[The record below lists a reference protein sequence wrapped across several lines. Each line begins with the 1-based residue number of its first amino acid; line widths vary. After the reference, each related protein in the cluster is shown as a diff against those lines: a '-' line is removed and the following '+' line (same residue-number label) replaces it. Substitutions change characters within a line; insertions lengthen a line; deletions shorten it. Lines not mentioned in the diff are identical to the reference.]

1 MFADEL
7 WGSKCFLISY
17 LWLQII
23 MITLPFVY
31 AVWYFGVFLCQE
43 WIFVLD
49 AILLLA
55 EMIQNT
61 WCP

>member
-7 WGSKCFLISY
+7 WGNKCFLISN

-31 AVWYFGVFLCQE
+31 AVWHFGFFFIAGVD
-43 WIFVLD
+43 I
-49 AILLLA
+49 
-55 EMIQNT
+55 
-61 WCP
+61 CP